1 MSNSEANPVN
11 WRPDARAVMERIR
24 PAIER
29 VERIRVMAIGK
40 KAKAKGRTF
49 VVLGIGIL
57 VALVVLASGSG
68 NAPAALV
75 VAVVSGITGIIT
87 YLVTHGGA
95 TGAYRDIFKREVFQ
109 SAVREAVPGMTYSP
123 GSMIPEDSFKRGGL
137 FKSRIDRYSGE
148 DCFSGK
154 IGATE
159 LIFSELHVERE
170 DTSTDS
176 KGNTTST
183 WVTVFKGIYLIAD
196 FHKEFRC
203 RVTIVPDVAEANF
216 GWIGRKMQGISGNL
230 VRLESPEFEKAFK
243 VTADDPLAARY
254 LLTPDMQERFLALRG
269 EWSPNLCAVLT
280 DSCLH
285 IAIPKNED
293 WFEPDISS
301 PAGDVP
307 ILHGFLLRLMIVLR
321 ITETLDLN
329 TRLWTKRV

>member
-1 MSNSEANPVN
+1 MSNSEENHVN
-11 WRPDARAVMERIR
+11 WRPDARAVMEKIR

-29 VERIRVMAIGK
+29 VERIRVMAIEK
-40 KAKAKGRTF
+40 KAKARRMAIG
-49 VVLGIGIL
+49 VLVIGLL

-75 VAVVSGITGIIT
+75 VAVVSGIAGVIVYFVI
-87 YLVTHGGA
+87 HGGA
-95 TGAYRDIFKREVFQ
+95 TGAYRDIFKREIFE
-109 SAVREAVPGMTYSP
+109 SAVRQAVPGMEYSP
-123 GSMIPEDSFKRGGL
+123 NSTIPQYSFESGGL
-137 FKSRIDRYSGE
+137 FKSRIDRYQGE

-159 LIFSELHVERE
+159 VIFSELHVERE

-176 KGNTTST
+176 KGNKTTD

-203 RVTIVPDVAEANF
+203 RVMIEPDMAEANF
-216 GWIGRKMQGISGNL
+216 GWIGRKMQGLSGNL

-269 EWSPNLCAVLT
+269 EWSPNLRVVLT

-285 IAIPKNED
+285 VAIPKTED
-293 WFEPDISS
+293 WFEPNISA
-301 PAGDVP
+301 PAGDIP
-307 ILHGFLLRLMIVLR
+307 MLHGFLLRLMIVLG

-329 TRLWTKRV
+329 TRLWTKE